1 MIKNT
6 IGASLLALGLIGA
19 TSTQAVIVVIENFEV
34 AGNSGVLQTFTH
46 VGYTYINAPH
56 SPVQNAPNSLWAE
69 GTLAETSTS
78 SGVHSLWTPNVTAFN
93 GQMFLAVNGATSLPP
108 GSHVFQRAGIL
119 VTGGLNYFFDAN
131 LTALFPGVNSGA
143 TPDLQFTVQYFTA
156 GNVATGPAAVGFTF
170 SPTVVGTW
178 IPTSLAALAPSNAVT
193 ATITLRNSE
202 TTPSGNDFGV
212 DYITFDIERQIPGV
226 PEVSTG
232 ISAGVF
238 ALVGGLIVLRRRKAA
253 QVA

>member
-19 TSTQAVIVVIENFEV
+19 TSTHAVPVVIENFEV
-34 AGNSGVLQTFTH
+34 QGNGEPTGVMTFTH
-46 VGYTYINAPH
+46 AGYTYINAPH

-93 GQMFLAVNGATSLPP
+93 GQMFLAVNGATQP
-108 GSHVFQRAGIL
+108 GAVAFQRALIP
-119 VTGGLNYFFDAN
+119 VVGGLNYFFDAN
-131 LTALFPGVNSGA
+131 LTALFPGVNAGA
-143 TPDLQFTVQYFTA
+143 TADLQFTVQYFTA
-156 GNVATGPAAVGFTF
+156 GNVATGPAAVGLAF

-178 IPTSLAALAPSNAVT
+178 VPTSLAALAPSNAVT
-193 ATITLRNSE
+193 ATISLRNSE
-202 TTPSGNDFGV
+202 IAPSGNDFGV